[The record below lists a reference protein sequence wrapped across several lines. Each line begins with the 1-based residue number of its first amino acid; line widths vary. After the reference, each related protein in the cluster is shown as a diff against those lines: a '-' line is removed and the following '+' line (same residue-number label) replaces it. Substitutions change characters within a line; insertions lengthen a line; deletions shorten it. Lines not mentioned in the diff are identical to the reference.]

1 VQPYKTAT
9 QSGVTQIAYHFEK
22 PMLVTNVGGLPEIV
36 PNGKVGYSV
45 EPEAKVIA
53 DAINDFYSNG
63 RYAEFVENIKEEK
76 KKYSWDRML
85 ENVDKAM
92 SQVK

>member
-1 VQPYKTAT
+1 
-9 QSGVTQIAYHFEK
+9 
-22 PMLVTNVGGLPEIV
+22 MLVTNVGGLPEIV

-63 RYAEFVENIKEEK
+63 RYAEFVGADIVIE
-76 KKYSWDRML
+76 L
-85 ENVDKAM
+85 ELEIAPEIHIEHL
-92 SQVK
+92 SPAE